1 MDDYNVNVLSEAKN
15 EYSSRLVT
23 ILTPLITEGIRSIFN
38 EACSLCKDNDEEE
51 KYLMTFQNFLSRV
64 PKWNATIIEEE
75 KNRILNSS
83 GCSYLE
89 DLIICV
95 HITQL
100 KILTSIRVSQ
110 KQKKIDID
118 IPKIDTFI
126 HKCYIQFARKLYSN
140 VYLFEKDLM
149 PLDFQ
154 KNNREIEL
162 ICQECIL
169 QVTRDSMPI
178 EKILR
183 AYIDKTVD
191 EEVIEET
198 IEKTVEENV
207 AKQIED
213 ELSKKNAENTENANT
228 TTDSTTITKNE
239 DVEMNTVEKPE
250 LTQKKTEE
258 EVVEPVQEKKQTQ
271 NINLVIETPTSENA
285 NKEVKDVVNSLV
297 QSASTTATA
306 ATAATVSASLEK
318 KERETPS
325 ITTPPPTPTSVQSRL
340 SFNDKDSVLD
350 MGTNKSREVS
360 APKTI
365 ERLEKISKEQNE
377 RRKLEEEEE
386 EDDDEDE
393 PLKIMDNTTIKLDT
407 LDIHNLNNE
416 VKLEPNILLD
426 NLEVLT

>member
-1 MDDYNVNVLSEAKN
+1 MDDYNVNMLSEAKN

-38 EACSLCKDNDEEE
+38 EAYNLCQDNDEDE

-64 PKWNATIIEEE
+64 PKWNTTIIEEE
-75 KNRILNSS
+75 KSRILNSS
-83 GCSYLE
+83 CSYLE

-126 HKCYIQFARKLYSN
+126 HKCYIQLARKLYSN

-149 PLDFQ
+149 PLNLQ

-162 ICQECIL
+162 ICNECIL
-169 QVTRDSMPI
+169 QVIRDSMPI

-191 EEVIEET
+191 EEIIEET

-213 ELSKKNAENTENANT
+213 ELTKNADINNSN
-228 TTDSTTITKNE
+228 STITKEE
-239 DVEMNTVEKPE
+239 DIDMNTVEKPK
-250 LTQKKTEE
+250 LTKTEAKSE
-258 EVVEPVQEKKQTQ
+258 EKSDSEKETP
-271 NINLVIETPTSENA
+271 NINLIIETS
-285 NKEVKDVVNSLV
+285 KSDEVKDVTNTLV
-297 QSASTTATA
+297 QTTSN
-306 ATAATVSASLEK
+306 VLS
-318 KERETPS
+318 KEAVVPTLS
-325 ITTPPPTPTSVQSRL
+325 STPTNPISGKL

-350 MGTNKSREVS
+350 MGTNKSTEII

-377 RRKLEEEEE
+377 KRKLEEEEEE
-386 EDDDEDE
+386 EDDDEDRI
-393 PLKIMDNTTIKLDT
+393 KIMDNTSIKLDT
-407 LDIHNLNNE
+407 LDIHNLDKE
-416 VKLEPNILLD
+416 IKLEPDILLGD
-426 NLEVLT
+426 IEVLT

>member
-23 ILTPLITEGIRSIFN
+23 ILTPLVTEGVRSIFN
-38 EACSLCKDNDEEE
+38 EACNLCQDNDEDE

-64 PKWNATIIEEE
+64 PKWNTTIIEEE

-149 PLDFQ
+149 PLNLQ

-207 AKQIED
+207 AKQMED
-213 ELSKKNAENTENANT
+213 ELNKENVENSA
-228 TTDSTTITKNE
+228 SLTTITKKE
-239 DVEMNTVEKPE
+239 DIDMNTIEKPE
-250 LTQKKTEE
+250 LTKNKIEE
-258 EVVEPVQEKKQTQ
+258 NLEENFEENLEPERKQAQ
-271 NINLVIETPTSENA
+271 NINLIIETPKSENDQ
-285 NKEVKDVVNSLV
+285 VKDVVNTLV
-297 QSASTTATA
+297 LSASTID
-306 ATAATVSASLEK
+306 SPIK
-318 KERETPS
+318 TPA
-325 ITTPPPTPTSVQSRL
+325 RL
-340 SFNDKDSVLD
+340 SFNDKDSILD
-350 MGTNKSREVS
+350 MGTNKSTDVIV
-360 APKTI
+360 PKTI
-365 ERLEKISKEQNE
+365 ERLEKISKEQNDK
-377 RRKLEEEEE
+377 RKLEEAE
-386 EDDDEDE
+386 EDDDEDDGKDSE
-393 PLKIMDNTTIKLDT
+393 DRLQIMDDISIKLDT
-407 LDIHNLNNE
+407 LDIHNLDKE
-416 VKLEPNILLD
+416 IKLEPDILLND
-426 NLEVLT
+426 IEVLN

>member
-38 EACSLCKDNDEEE
+38 EACSLCQDNGEDE

-64 PKWNATIIEEE
+64 PKWNTTIIEEE
-75 KNRILNSS
+75 KSRILNSS
-83 GCSYLE
+83 CSYLE

-126 HKCYIQFARKLYSN
+126 HKCYIQLARKLYSN

-149 PLDFQ
+149 PLNLQ

-162 ICQECIL
+162 ICHECIL

-191 EEVIEET
+191 EEIIEET

-213 ELSKKNAENTENANT
+213 ELTKNADINNY
-228 TTDSTTITKNE
+228 DSTITKKE
-239 DVEMNTVEKPE
+239 DIEMNTVEKPKLIKSE
-250 LTQKKTEE
+250 AKS
-258 EVVEPVQEKKQTQ
+258 EVKSEQEKKQAQ
-271 NINLVIETPTSENA
+271 NINLIIETSNSD
-285 NKEVKDVVNSLV
+285 EVKDVVNTLV
-297 QSASTTATA
+297 QTTSAVLNTEPTN
-306 ATAATVSASLEK
+306 
-318 KERETPS
+318 S
-325 ITTPPPTPTSVQSRL
+325 ISRKL

-350 MGTNKSREVS
+350 MGTNKSTEII

-365 ERLEKISKEQNE
+365 ERLEKISQEQNE
-377 RRKLEEEEE
+377 KRKLEEEEE
-386 EDDDEDE
+386 DEEDRI
-393 PLKIMDNTTIKLDT
+393 KIMDDISIKLDT
-407 LDIHNLNNE
+407 LDIHNLDKE
-416 VKLEPNILLD
+416 IKLEPDILLGD
-426 NLEVLT
+426 IEVLT